1 VIVKKIYLIISS
13 ILILSGFCP
22 ATCAENSS
30 ESAYQDTFE
39 DIIEPQTLF
48 ETPVLLETEASHIR
62 VVDETVADVNDGA
75 SSFYDRIVKTA
86 HDVYELQIENTNVPA
101 SLLEKPL
108 TWQFEEGPV
117 EKMHIWGVLQT
128 NSNFEFYED
137 GDTNQKFKVGLI
149 NVLFDGKLRGG
160 KEDFRLML
168 DVTPQS
174 QRNFWQLL
182 VQDAYIQTR
191 RIPHHTVLFGNSRPG
206 VGIEGAQ
213 SPYTLPLINR
223 SQISRHFAN
232 ARKVGLRVRG
242 DYSLADYDFG
252 GYSSDTFFTEFMPGA
267 EFNGWVNFKP
277 LGRTEGKYGKV
288 VMGGGIAAGERNSV
302 DFFVAGANIGY
313 EYKKFW
319 MRAEY
324 ANADGSNGSTGLT
337 SKQRE
342 GWYATLG
349 YHLTKKLEVIAR
361 YDEFDPDKNIAHNNQ
376 REYSA
381 GINYYIKGQALKLVL
396 NYVFCQNQSKDDAH
410 RLLLGTQIAL

>member
-1 VIVKKIYLIISS
+1 MKKIYLLLFT
-13 ILILSGFCP
+13 ILIFTSVQ
-22 ATCAENSS
+22 N
-30 ESAYQDTFE
+30 YTFAKNTPSKL
-39 DIIEPQTLF
+39 PQTASVEPVLF
-48 ETPVLLETEASHIR
+48 DKPVLLEADENHIKVIDEAYKANESAGTKI
-62 VVDETVADVNDGA
+62 
-75 SSFYDRIVKTA
+75 YDSLVKTA

-108 TWQFEEGPV
+108 TWRFEEGPV
-117 EKMHIWGVLQT
+117 EKLHIWGVVQT
-128 NSNFEFYED
+128 NTNFEFYED
-137 GDTNQKFKVGLI
+137 GDTSQKFKPSLV
-149 NVLFDGKLRGG
+149 NVLFDGTMRGG

-168 DVTPQS
+168 DPS
-174 QRNFWQLL
+174 PGIHRNFWQQF
-182 VQDAYIQTR
+182 VQDAYVQTR

-232 ARKVGLRVRG
+232 ARKVGVRVKG
-242 DYSLADYDFG
+242 TYSLADYDFG

-267 EFNGWVNFKP
+267 EFNGWVNLKP
-277 LGRTEGKYGKV
+277 LGKTDGKYGKV
-288 VMGGGIAAGERNSV
+288 VMGGGIAAGERHST

-324 ANADGSNGSTGLT
+324 ANADGSNGSTGLS

-349 YHLTKKLEVIAR
+349 YHLTKKLELIAR
-361 YDEFDPDKNIAHNNQ
+361 YDEFDPDKHISHNNQ
-376 REYSA
+376 REYTA
-381 GINYYIKGQALKLVL
+381 GVNYYVKGQALKLVL